1 MSKSR
6 LFAFVSPSCC
16 GHYIRID
23 GFYMR
28 RDLIFDTPK
37 NMRAA
42 ADRDHELVEMSEKY
56 DMTRDRDVGT
66 CR

>member
-1 MSKSR
+1 VR
-6 LFAFVSPSCC
+6 C
-16 GHYIRID
+16 
-23 GFYMR
+23 
-28 RDLIFDTPK
+28 DLIFDTPK

-42 ADRDHELVEMSEKY
+42 ADRDHELIEMSEKY